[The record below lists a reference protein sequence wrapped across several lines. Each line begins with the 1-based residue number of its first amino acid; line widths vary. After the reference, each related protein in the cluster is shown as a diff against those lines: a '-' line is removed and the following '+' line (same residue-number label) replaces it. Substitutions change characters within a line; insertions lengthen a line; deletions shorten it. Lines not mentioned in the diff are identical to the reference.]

1 MELTVDGKKY
11 NVIVTSLTRKF
22 QVLDGENAERTLSGA
37 MIRDIIGTF
46 YNYEITILP
55 AVGKYGDY
63 DALYEVLSAPQD
75 SHRIVV
81 PYAQST
87 LTFNAY
93 ARNPEN
99 HTGRDFPFSLSQWH
113 RKGRDTWEP
122 IQSHILTARSM
133 HTM

>member
-11 NVIVTSLTRKF
+11 NVLVTSLTRKF

-81 PYAQST
+81 PYAQSA

-93 ARNPEN
+93 VTAGQDNLIRKKPGEAYW
-99 HTGRDFPFSLSQWH
+99 TGLSVQFIAMAPQ
-113 RKGRDTWEP
+113 RT
-122 IQSHILTARSM
+122 
-133 HTM
+133 

>member
-11 NVIVTSLTRKF
+11 NVLVTSLARKF
-22 QVLDGENAERTLSGA
+22 QVLDGKNAERTLSGA

-93 ARNPEN
+93 VTAGQDNLIRKKHGEAYW
-99 HTGRDFPFSLSQWH
+99 TGLSVQFIAMAPQ
-113 RKGRDTWEP
+113 RT
-122 IQSHILTARSM
+122 
-133 HTM
+133 